1 MTPLGRRLTFTLLLL
16 LLSPTGM
23 VRADEEGLYRS
34 NDQFL
39 PIEEISPEQRERYP
53 WVLEL
58 SVSAGR
64 REGVLYR
71 DGELYRR
78 RIEILSP
85 RGTPREVQILDA
97 AGERIERWQYRYDR
111 TGRLRGIEVDGLD
124 GRSRFSTGL
133 APEGSGTS
141 GETLFRA
148 EDESRTVYRYD
159 EAGRLATASSYRSG
173 ELIERLTNTWEEERL
188 AMRVREYPRERR
200 RVVTRYDESGDP
212 AEEEAW
218 EAGRLVSTTY
228 RSYGEEGELLGIR
241 VTGRQA
247 REIRYEYDEEG
258 TLVSERELREGV
270 VHRSVEYGED
280 ERVETRYRRGEAFL
294 RVYYRGDER
303 VREELLREGEVIDVR
318 RF

>member
-1 MTPLGRRLTFTLLLL
+1 
-16 LLSPTGM
+16 
-23 VRADEEGLYRS
+23 
-34 NDQFL
+34 
-39 PIEEISPEQRERYP
+39 
-53 WVLEL
+53 
-58 SVSAGR
+58 
-64 REGVLYR
+64 
-71 DGELYRR
+71 
-78 RIEILSP
+78 
-85 RGTPREVQILDA
+85 
-97 AGERIERWQYRYDR
+97 
-111 TGRLRGIEVDGLD
+111 
-124 GRSRFSTGL
+124 
-133 APEGSGTS
+133 
-141 GETLFRA
+141 
-148 EDESRTVYRYD
+148 
-159 EAGRLATASSYRSG
+159 
-173 ELIERLTNTWEEERL
+173 
-188 AMRVREYPRERR
+188 MRVREYPRERR